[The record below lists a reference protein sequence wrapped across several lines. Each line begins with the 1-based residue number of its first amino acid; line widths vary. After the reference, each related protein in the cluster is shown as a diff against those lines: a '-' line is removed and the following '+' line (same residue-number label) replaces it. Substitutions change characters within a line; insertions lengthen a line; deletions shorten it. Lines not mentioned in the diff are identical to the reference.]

1 MENKNRYL
9 VTLRWYVETDEE
21 LVPGARETDEK
32 ILTVLRHK
40 SDGRPACASCP
51 TRNPEGYGIL
61 DYHYFMGNKP
71 VYMSVDKIS
80 GSPTVNQP

>member
-21 LVPGARETDEK
+21 LVPGARETDDK
-32 ILTVLRHK
+32 ILKVLRHK
-40 SDGRPACASCP
+40 VDGRPACASCP
-51 TRNPEGYGIL
+51 TRHQEGYGIL

-71 VYMSVDKIS
+71 VYMNIEKINS
-80 GSPTVNQP
+80 ANG